1 MHFGETIKCHRK
13 ENGWTLKEL
22 SERCGLSVAQL
33 SKLENE
39 KSSASIDSLRKLA
52 NVFRIPLSSITL
64 TESEQ
69 KLSPVL
75 DGEGFIVRWCRRGDD
90 NVTVRYLTLNR
101 EARMQP
107 MIVTIPAGMDTGASK
122 SHPGDEF
129 FYVLDGRVRF
139 FYGGEAFDVKR
150 GDFIYYNGLFQHH
163 WQNMSDS
170 EARIMTCNDPPVM

>member
-107 MIVTIPAGMDTGASK
+107 MIVTIPAGMDLSLI
-122 SHPGDEF
+122 H
-129 FYVLDGRVRF
+129 
-139 FYGGEAFDVKR
+139 
-150 GDFIYYNGLFQHH
+150 I
-163 WQNMSDS
+163 
-170 EARIMTCNDPPVM
+170 

>member
-1 MHFGETIKCHRK
+1 MRFGETVKNYRK

-39 KSSASIDSLRKLA
+39 KSSTSIESLRKLA
-52 NVFRIPLSSITL
+52 NAFRIPLSAITL
-64 TESEQ
+64 TESAQ

-75 DGEGFIVRWCRRGDD
+75 DGEGFVVRWCRRGDD

-139 FYGGEAFDVKR
+139 FYGDEAFDVKR